1 MPFDTST
8 RNRLAGFVKD
18 ARDLIT
24 DEFTQQFSELYGIA
38 ADGTLT
44 PVAQLT
50 HLDENGR
57 ATAALLRER
66 IAYLVRTHPEERGGP
81 AVAVTR
87 LAREQAFTVLNR
99 LAAVRMAEKR
109 SLILPSVGKGY
120 QSDGF
125 RIYDTVAGKGLGDA
139 YHRYRRYLFCLFDEL
154 ALELGVL
161 FNRHAPQ
168 GLLFPRETALL
179 ALLDLLNAFDLEAL
193 WAEDETIGWIYQYY
207 NDPLERKKMREASA
221 APRNSRE
228 LAVRNQFFTPRYVV
242 EFLTDNTLGR
252 IWYEMSGGA
261 TSLKEKCRYL
271 VRRPNEIFLKP
282 GETAPEQPKQ
292 DGLSQEELLK
302 LPVHIPH
309 RPLKDPR
316 TILMLD
322 PACGSMHFGLYAFDL
337 FEIIY
342 HEAWELEEKFG
353 AAMLVRPPGM
363 KSLHETFAAKE
374 EFLRQVPR
382 LIIEHNIHGIDI
394 DPRCAQIAGLS
405 LWLRAQRAWKDMAL
419 KPAERPVIK
428 RSNIVCAEPMPG
440 EKTQLKEFCDSL
452 KQPVIGQMVEVIFDK
467 MSLAGEAGSLLK
479 IEEEIR
485 DLVHNTKLKWTE
497 TYRFDQAK
505 EELFSKAEI
514 AAASK
519 AKKSD
524 GAELNIDFSGITDET
539 FWEKAEERIYTALR
553 DYAEQA
559 EIGGGFQ
566 RRLFAEDA
574 ARGFAF
580 IDVCRK
586 RYDVVLMN
594 PPFGEATAAVAQYL
608 PNNYAAFLDL
618 FASFTERG
626 LGVKGTN
633 GLLGAITSRT
643 GFFISSLGSW
653 RRTILDGHSFKTIL
667 DLGSGVLDSA
677 LVSTAAYTIG
687 ERQSGLQTT
696 VVTLLDVPSEQHVLT
711 LDPPINL
718 EGLLSR
724 TFFSNFS
731 DFECITGSPLC
742 YWLSSHAVELFRSS
756 KGLKSDGRDV
766 RVGLQTGDNFR
777 FLRLYW
783 EVPAHNL
790 GKSRRWI
797 AYAKGGD
804 YSPYYRDIELVIDW
818 ADNGRVAKVFAE
830 DTYGSETRT
839 IKSQDFYFRPGLTFT
854 IYTVKGFNIR
864 PLPSDSIFDVAGS
877 SAFVERN
884 GREDLLYLMAFMG
897 SRVFQYFISALSD
910 NRKWQVGLT
919 HIVPWIE
926 PGGEL
931 KRTIAARIGDAYQA
945 TRSLKI
951 HDEIEHN
958 FLCPQCLETSI
969 ADWQSKLARDANL
982 LQQQLGKAEGEV
994 LQGLCRLYELEE
1006 RELVRFAGCS
1016 DEADEGERADDVGS
1030 GGTAVENGNL
1040 KHLLNDCAQNLIS
1053 YSFGATVGRWDIR
1066 YATGEQAAP
1075 ELPDPFAPLPVCP
1088 PGQLQNAQ
1096 GLPARAE
1103 DVPASYPLK
1112 NIPWDGILVDDEN
1125 HQKDI
1130 EARVHEVL
1138 KIIWK
1143 DHWESIEREACEI
1156 LGVKSLRDYF
1166 RKPAGFFADHLSRYS
1181 KSRRQAPI
1189 YWPLSTKSGSYT
1201 LWIYYHRLNDQT
1213 LHTAVADFVDPK
1225 IRATTKALE
1234 AARANNRGDE
1244 ASDLADLLDELNEFR
1259 AELERL
1265 IKLPWKP
1272 NLNDGVLITASPLWK
1287 LFRHGKW
1294 QKDLKACWESLEA
1307 GEYDWSHL
1315 AFTLRPDEVREKCK
1329 TDRSLAI
1336 AHGLESLCE
1345 VKAPEKKAKKGKKKK
1360 EAELELEEESS

>member
-24 DEFTQQFSELYGIA
+24 AEFTLQFSELYGIA

-66 IAYLVRTHPEERGGP
+66 IAYLVRTHPEERGGS

-109 SLILPSVGKGY
+109 GLILPSVGKGY

-154 ALELGVL
+154 AIELGVL

-179 ALLDLLNAFDLEAL
+179 ALLDLLNAHDLEGL
-193 WAEDETIGWIYQYY
+193 WSEDETIGWIYQYY
-207 NDPLERKKMREASA
+207 NGNEVKEMRDA
-221 APRNSRE
+221 AKGGPPRNSRE

-261 TSLKEKCRYL
+261 TSLNEKCRHL

-282 GETAPEQPKQ
+282 GESPTAQNPEPRTQSPEPSAQ
-292 DGLSQEELLK
+292 LSQEELLRQ
-302 LPVHIPH
+302 PVFVPH

-337 FEIIY
+337 YEIIY
-342 HEAWELEEKFG
+342 AEFWDLQKTENSKLKTENSHVDSWLNQYASKEAY
-353 AAMLVRPPGM
+353 
-363 KSLHETFAAKE
+363 
-374 EFLRQVPR
+374 LRDVPR
-382 LIIEHNIHGIDI
+382 LIIENNLHGIDI

-405 LWLRAQRAWKDMAL
+405 LWLRAQRAWKDMGL

-519 AKKSD
+519 EKKSD

-553 DYAEQA
+553 EYAEQA
-559 EIGGGFQ
+559 ETGGGFQ

-580 IDVCRK
+580 IDICRK
-586 RYDVVLMN
+586 RYDVALMN
-594 PPFGEATAAVAQYL
+594 PPFGEPSISTIEYVRMEYPIASDNL
-608 PNNYAAFLDL
+608 LIAFIQRFHALL
-618 FASFTERG
+618 SSHG
-626 LGVKGTN
+626 K
-633 GLLGAITSRT
+633 LGAITDRSWINKRFYEMFRQNFVLGKLSLEMWVDLGWNVLDANVEVAGHIHSQNNT
-643 GFFISSLGSW
+643 SALFLNISKSLNKPLDFENNIKHLSSFYIHSLASFTRFPGLAIVYDLDIALLNTFVVGSELCKTEFISYGGLKAGDSESLF
-653 RRTILDGHSFKTIL
+653 R
-667 DLGSGVLDSA
+667 
-677 LVSTAAYTIG
+677 LVWEIPA
-687 ERQSGLQTT
+687 
-696 VVTLLDVPSEQHVLT
+696 
-711 LDPPINL
+711 
-718 EGLLSR
+718 EGLNSKDWA
-724 TFFSNFS
+724 FFQN
-731 DFECITGSPLC
+731 GSP
-742 YWLSSHAVELFRSS
+742 
-756 KGLKSDGRDV
+756 
-766 RVGLQTGDNFR
+766 
-777 FLRLYW
+777 
-783 EVPAHNL
+783 
-790 GKSRRWI
+790 
-797 AYAKGGD
+797 
-804 YSPYYRDIELVIDW
+804 YSPYYYGCYSVVRCDQNKWSNVLSYASSRITNIERYFEPGIFYGKRTDWMYGFIGRRGQVPSMEGHLVQPRNWNRIWLDLLIINSSVYQEIANKLCGQHKYAGYINPIRLEVSRMSDW
-818 ADNGRVAKVFAE
+818 SDRIAKVTNQLESLDNGNEIARNFVGPLSIMIYVGEGGNTLRVSLNSAVERRASFVKQANDLRRDYNRHTEAE
-830 DTYGSETRT
+830 FGWHNKEASAPVEVDYVNLMFE
-839 IKSQDFYFRPGLTFT
+839 D
-854 IYTVKGFNIR
+854 
-864 PLPSDSIFDVAGS
+864 SDSVHLE
-877 SAFVERN
+877 VRC
-884 GREDLLYLMAFMG
+884 LL
-897 SRVFQYFISALSD
+897 SYFIGVA
-910 NRKWQVGLT
+910 
-919 HIVPWIE
+919 
-926 PGGEL
+926 
-931 KRTIAARIGDAYQA
+931 
-945 TRSLKI
+945 
-951 HDEIEHN
+951 
-958 FLCPQCLETSI
+958 F
-969 ADWQSKLARDANL
+969 
-982 LQQQLGKAEGEV
+982 
-994 LQGLCRLYELEE
+994 
-1006 RELVRFAGCS
+1006 
-1016 DEADEGERADDVGS
+1016 
-1030 GGTAVENGNL
+1030 
-1040 KHLLNDCAQNLIS
+1040 
-1053 YSFGATVGRWDIR
+1053 GRWDIQ
-1066 YATGEQAAP
+1066 YATGEKSAQ

-1096 GLPARAE
+1096 GMPARPE
-1103 DVPASYPLK
+1103 DVPADYPVK
-1112 NIPWDGILVDDEN
+1112 NIPWHGILVDDE
-1125 HQKDI
+1125 HHPSDI
-1130 EARVHEVL
+1130 EPRVHEVL

-1143 DHWESIEREACEI
+1143 DRWESIEREACEI

-1166 RKPAGFFADHLSRYS
+1166 RKTAGFFADHLSRYS

-1244 ASDLADLLDELNEFR
+1244 AGDLADLLDELNEFR
-1259 AELERL
+1259 AELERI

-1287 LFRHGKW
+1287 LFRYNKW
-1294 QKDLKACWESLEA
+1294 QSALKSCWDELEA
-1307 GEYDWSHL
+1307 GDYDWAHL
-1315 AFTLRPDEVREKCK
+1315 ALTLRPDEVREKCK
-1329 TDRSLAI
+1329 SDRSLAI
-1336 AHGLESLCE
+1336 AHGLEELCE